1 MPRIEVLRIG
11 HRPVRDKRAST
22 HVGLVSRAFGADGI
36 YFSGKGVKKVKESLE
51 KVREEWGGS
60 FFIEEVDSWKKIL
73 NEWKDSEGQIIHLT
87 MYGSN
92 LNNKISDVK
101 GEDTLIVVGAEK
113 VPWEVYEKA
122 DYNIAVGNQP
132 HSEIAALS
140 VFLDRF
146 LSGEELEKEFPGA
159 ERKVKPCEEGKKVLD
174 LSDED

>member
-1 MPRIEVLRIG
+1 MPKVEVLRIG

-22 HVGLVSRAFGADGI
+22 HVGLASRAFGADGI
-36 YFSGKGVKKVKESLE
+36 YISGKGAKEVQESLKKV
-51 KVREEWGGS
+51 RDEWGGP
-60 FFIEEVDSWKKIL
+60 FFVKKIESWREIV
-73 NEWKDSEGQIIHLT
+73 NEWKDRKGQIVHLT

-101 GEDTLIVVGAEK
+101 GKDTLIIVGAEK
-113 VPWEVYEKA
+113 VPWDVYEKA

-146 LSGEELEKEFPGA
+146 FSGKELEIEFQNA
-159 ERKVKPCEEGKKVLD
+159 KRKVEPCEEGKKVID
-174 LSDED
+174 LNEKD